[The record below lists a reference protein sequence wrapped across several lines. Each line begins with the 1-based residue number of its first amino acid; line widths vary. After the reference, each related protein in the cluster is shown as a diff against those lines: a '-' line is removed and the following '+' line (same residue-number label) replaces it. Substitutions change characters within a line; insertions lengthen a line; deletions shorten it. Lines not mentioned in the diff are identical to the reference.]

1 MTEVRP
7 VEESSVNTGE
17 IVISTNDLDPNFKY
31 EVAEQPGGE
40 NIKVCFSCGIC
51 TAGCPVSEIDPRY
64 NPRKIIRMI
73 ILGMREE
80 VLSSD
85 LIWLCS
91 LCYTCYARCPQN
103 VKFTEV
109 MSALRNMAVREGYVH
124 PSFLKEVEE
133 IERFTQRL
141 RHDMLVKVLPGKAEG
156 RNTTPSARIIQ
167 VARECSES
175 FVSRDGFVS

>member
-1 MTEVRP
+1 VR
-7 VEESSVNTGE
+7 TDE
-17 IVISTNDLDPNFKY
+17 ICISTSDLDANFKY
-31 EVAEQPGGE
+31 EVAEEPGGE

-51 TAGCPVSEIDPRY
+51 TAGCPVSEIDPHY
-64 NPRKIIRMI
+64 NPRRIIRMV

-109 MSALRNMAVREGYVH
+109 MGALRNTAVREGYVH
-124 PSFLKEVEE
+124 PSFLERVEE
-133 IERFTQRL
+133 IDRFTQQL
-141 RHDMLVKVLPGKAEG
+141 RHDMLVKVLDGKCEETAAEPAAHLS
-156 RNTTPSARIIQ
+156 RLC
-167 VARECSES
+167 RECTVNGLQDRGS
-175 FVSRDGFVS
+175 G

>member
-1 MTEVRP
+1 MSEVRP

-17 IVISTNDLDPNFKY
+17 MTISTNDLDPNFKY
-31 EVAEQPGGE
+31 EVAEEPGGE

-64 NPRKIIRMI
+64 NPRRIIRMV

-109 MSALRNMAVREGYVH
+109 MGALRNMAVREGHVH
-124 PSFLKEVEE
+124 GSFLKEVEA
-133 IERFTQRL
+133 IDKFTQQL
-141 RHDMLVKVLPGKAEG
+141 RHDMLVKVLDRKGEE
-156 RNTTPSARIIQ
+156 TEFSISDY
-167 VARECSES
+167 REI
-175 FVSRDGFVS
+175 VDKLLTG